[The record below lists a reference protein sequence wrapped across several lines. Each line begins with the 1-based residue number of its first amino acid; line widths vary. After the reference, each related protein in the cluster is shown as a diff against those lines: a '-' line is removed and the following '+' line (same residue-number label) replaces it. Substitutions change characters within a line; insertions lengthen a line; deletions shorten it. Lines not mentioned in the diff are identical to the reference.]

1 VPRRHAVLLV
11 LTMLA
16 IAVPA
21 SPAVAQDDAPAN
33 TPDVPTDLFDPVAPE
48 SQQPSDSGG
57 LPLIAVVGGLI
68 VVAVAGFALGEMM
81 PSRRA
86 RRDGQDSWIA
96 LWRSGTTAEF
106 RVVVGHGPRRHVI
119 GRSERF
125 PAPAHGAVP
134 DDGAARAAYEDLIE
148 RLRALGWEPAG
159 RAGDNWY
166 SLDLVQRAGDQ
177 QLTLA

>member
-1 VPRRHAVLLV
+1 MPRRVAVLLV

-16 IAVPA
+16 IAMLT
-21 SPAVAQDDAPAN
+21 SPAIAQNDAPAN

-57 LPLIAVVGGLI
+57 LPLVAVLGGLF
-68 VVAVAGFALGEMM
+68 VVLLAGFAVGEMM
-81 PSRRA
+81 PARRA
-86 RRDGQDSWIA
+86 ARSGQDTWIA

-106 RVVVGHGPRRHVI
+106 RVVVGHGPRRRVI

-134 DDGAARAAYEDLIE
+134 DNGPALAAYEELIE

-159 RAGDNWY
+159 RTGDNWY
-166 SLDLVQRAGDQ
+166 SLELVQRAADE

>member
-1 VPRRHAVLLV
+1 VTRRVAVLLV
-11 LTMLA
+11 LTTLA

-21 SPAVAQDDAPAN
+21 LPAVAQDDPPAN

-57 LPLIAVVGGLI
+57 LPLVAMLGALVA
-68 VVAVAGFALGEMM
+68 VAVAGFAAGELM
-81 PSRRA
+81 PSRR
-86 RRDGQDSWIA
+86 RPSGGQDSWIA

-106 RVVVGHGPRRHVI
+106 RVVVGHGPRRRVI

-148 RLRALGWEPAG
+148 RLQALGWEPAG
-159 RAGDNWY
+159 RAGDHWY
-166 SLDLVQRAGDQ
+166 SLDLVHRAADE